1 MLVHRTIV
9 VPSEFVEPARFAC
22 EKLAGSGGS
31 GMFSVP
37 LSPTG
42 ENPPTHFTSHGN
54 IEEEFAFLLSNP
66 EYLRSVLEV
75 NGMNPDEILYVL
87 SVSDI
92 SDEFS
97 ETVFPR
103 LNLKVVSE

>member
-1 MLVHRTIV
+1 
-9 VPSEFVEPARFAC
+9 
-22 EKLAGSGGS
+22 
-31 GMFSVP
+31 MFSVP

-42 ENPPTHFTSHGN
+42 ENPPTHFASHGN